1 MLAAAQDPDFHPAFA
16 GGNQALKDDRINK
29 FGVLNPQAFLS
40 RINHFGHLA
49 TAVKTAPHQTN
60 AEIGIEEA
68 AVPVVLKA
76 IDHLL
81 HRWSRIGDD
90 AVITG
95 LGEVLI
101 REVERG
107 NERRAVI
114 HHDRFLVGHRERFTR
129 PGHSHPPRLQ
139 GGIGLII
146 PAIPA

>member
-1 MLAAAQDPDFHPAFA
+1 M
-16 GGNQALKDDRINK
+16 
-29 FGVLNPQAFLS
+29 LNPKLFLS
-40 RINHFGHLA
+40 RIDHLGHLA
-49 TAVKTAPHQTN
+49 AAVKTAPHQTN
-60 AEIGIEEA
+60 GEIGIKKA
-68 AVPVVLKA
+68 AAPVVLKA
-76 IDHLL
+76 INHLL
-81 HRWSRIGDD
+81 HRWSRIGDH

-129 PGHSHPPRLQ
+129 PGHSHAPRLQ
-139 GGIGLII
+139 RGMSLII